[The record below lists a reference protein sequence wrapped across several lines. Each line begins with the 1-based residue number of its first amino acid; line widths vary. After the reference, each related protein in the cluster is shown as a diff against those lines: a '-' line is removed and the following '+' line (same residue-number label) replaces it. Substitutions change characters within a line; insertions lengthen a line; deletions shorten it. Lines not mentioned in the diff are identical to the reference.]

1 MTMISMSQTW
11 REQATNP
18 RNEMETKKF
27 QLDRLHQMRDE
38 ILRIAAKNNA
48 RKVYVF
54 GSCARKEETSESDI
68 DFVADFKDHSTL
80 FNVVGLELDLAEF
93 LGCSVDVV
101 TLDRLD
107 MNDSFAENVKK
118 DMVLLWTMIKL
129 ESNIW

>member
-1 MTMISMSQTW
+1 M
-11 REQATNP
+11 
-18 RNEMETKKF
+18 F
-27 QLDRLHQMRDE
+27 QIDRPQQMKDE
-38 ILRIAAKNNA
+38 ILRIAVKNNA

-107 MNDSFAENVKK
+107 MNDAFAKNVKK
-118 DMVLLWTMIKL
+118 
-129 ESNIW
+129 IWCFYER